1 MLEAIL
7 GILGT
12 ASSWINSSNANKNM
26 QQTLSRIQGQNVIP
40 PAITEGWNEIQNE
53 NALPGEQQM
62 REEENT
68 MLPTTLNQIKD
79 SVTSG
84 DLMKMVTNLYT
95 KQQAG
100 QRSIDLMKVQGQ
112 KELSERKAAYLSG
125 PMAAAQYGQQSTTM
139 NLEMSSALARQ
150 QSSEQSN
157 QYLTNLLKGVGKVGD
172 TDWSS
177 VIAGLSSNSAK
188 VKALNPK
195 APAQA
200 TFDDS
205 GSAGASP
212 DLSNIFSEDKM
223 SADDMKDFN
232 MWYSLTH

>member
-7 GILGT
+7 GILST

-40 PAITEGWNEIQNE
+40 PAITEGWNTLQNE

-84 DLMKMVTNLYT
+84 DLMHMVTNLYT

-100 QRSIDLMKVQGQ
+100 QREIDRWKVQGQ
-112 KELSERKAAYLSG
+112 KELDSAKVAYLSG
-125 PMAAAQYGQQSTTM
+125 PMAGAQEGQLSNTM
-139 NLEMSSALARQ
+139 NLEMSSALSRQ

-172 TDWSS
+172 TDWSAL
-177 VIAGLSSNSAK
+177 IAGMSKKQKSTAP
-188 VKALNPK
+188 ALNV
-195 APAQA
+195 
-200 TFDDS
+200 TSSS
-205 GSAGASP
+205 GG
-212 DLSNIFSEDKM
+212 LSGNT
-223 SADDMKDFN
+223 SADFSDPNFDWTGYFN
-232 MWYSLTH
+232 NQ